1 MYSFLTQNKTFWIKS
16 GNESDKDS
24 LPVEQNNYLSRI
36 VNVYIIYNLDVLPRN
51 PRNNV
56 KLKNCLAGATNVV
69 KNSDKEKSVCKV
81 YTSERKPLCTAFLH
95 RIKHSG

>member
-1 MYSFLTQNKTFWIKS
+1 MRIKF
-16 GNESDKDS
+16 DKDS

-56 KLKNCLAGATNVV
+56 KLKNCLVGATNVV
-69 KNSDKEKSVCKV
+69 KNSDKEKSMCIVAV
-81 YTSERKPLCTAFLH
+81 EQYLIVQVHGVLIMSFL
-95 RIKHSG
+95 GPV